1 MLLQML
7 RWVRTQWRVRLGGE
21 GEGVSVPSALPGR
34 ELFWIALWDSSD
46 SEESRARIQS
56 WYMAGAR
63 RGQRRATG
71 RQSLDARVRGHH
83 DVNASQAQEA
93 AVLFSH
99 PRSAARARAD
109 QSDTRKLWYSVTYA
123 QLSFDTRAG
132 ATCGDVIPKTRAI
145 HRPTASFPT
154 YRSIIVASCLNA
166 SIKPVGQREHNGI
179 IQIPERMQRE

>member
-1 MLLQML
+1 MWPAPDEIDVE
-7 RWVRTQWRVRLGGE
+7 RRDAGE
-21 GEGVSVPSALPGR
+21 
-34 ELFWIALWDSSD
+34 
-46 SEESRARIQS
+46 
-56 WYMAGAR
+56 
-63 RGQRRATG
+63 
-71 RQSLDARVRGHH
+71 SLDAFPRRDH
-83 DVNASQAQEA
+83 DVNVSQAQEA
-93 AVLFSH
+93 AVLFAH

-166 SIKPVGQREHNGI
+166 SIKTGWSARAQRHNSDF
-179 IQIPERMQRE
+179 